1 MSFGQT
7 IFQRRMVQSAADT
20 DRKRQQLVED
30 RDYDRRMQELALRTI
45 IAEGDS
51 KKSDFWQQM
60 QMAQMMGKASATPGS
75 TYKPQ
80 TADPRMQESIA
91 LGAGMGERENYLSGA
106 KLALERERQASI
118 NARDLANRNARGDI
132 FAGKASLQQE
142 KQSIDQQLADLK
154 AEGLQDPTGGT
165 LAKNR
170 AVIDYLNR
178 RSAHV
183 GAQTREARHKAAYEF
198 ADNQRAIAK
207 SLQPHIAAPF
217 LAKSDRVLQILMQAD
232 EGVITDE
239 MADAELKRMGVGP
252 AMTVSAPEDE
262 NSGFFFGD

>member
-45 IAEGDS
+45 IAEGES

-80 TADPRMQESIA
+80 TADPRMQESIE

-118 NARDLANRNARGDI
+118 NARDLAGRNSRENM

-183 GAQTREARHKAAYEF
+183 GAQTREARHKAAYEY
-198 ADNQRAIAK
+198 AENQRAVAR

-217 LAKSDRVLQILMQAD
+217 LAKADRILQVLMQAD
-232 EGVITDE
+232 EGVITDD
-239 MADAELKRMGVGP
+239 MADAELRRMGVGDT
-252 AMTVSAPEDE
+252 TVGAPEDE